1 MLIEKLIF
9 NMLAFSL
16 FIIIFAKL
24 IKRNDTNYI
33 IILGIEV
40 LGIAINFIEII
51 IRNNIRNIFKI
62 FYVFICDILTYNY
75 YNIRK

>member
-24 IKRNDTNYI
+24 IKRNDTTYVG
-33 IILGIEV
+33 ILAIEAV
-40 LGIAINFIEII
+40 
-51 IRNNIRNIFKI
+51 RNITKL
-62 FYVFICDILTYNY
+62 Y
-75 YNIRK
+75 

>member
-24 IKRNDTNYI
+24 IRRNDTTYVG
-33 IILGIEV
+33 ILAIE
-40 LGIAINFIEII
+40 A
-51 IRNNIRNIFKI
+51 IRNINE
-62 FYVFICDILTYNY
+62 FYR
-75 YNIRK
+75 NINRRSFFYID

>member
-24 IKRNDTNYI
+24 IKRNDTTYVG
-33 IILGIEV
+33 ILAIE
-40 LGIAINFIEII
+40 A
-51 IRNNIRNIFKI
+51 IRNIAKL
-62 FYVFICDILTYNY
+62 Y
-75 YNIRK
+75 

>member
-51 IRNNIRNIFKI
+51 IRNNIRNIF
-62 FYVFICDILTYNY
+62 
-75 YNIRK
+75 

>member
-24 IKRNDTNYI
+24 IKRNDTTYVI
-33 IILGIEV
+33 MLGIEA
-40 LGIAINFIEII
+40 LGIAVNFIEII
-51 IRNNIRNIFKI
+51 IRSNIRNI
-62 FYVFICDILTYNY
+62 L
-75 YNIRK
+75 

>member
-24 IKRNDTNYI
+24 IKRNDTTYV
-33 IILGIEV
+33 IILGIEA
-40 LGIAINFIEII
+40 LGIAVNFIEII
-51 IRNNIRNIFKI
+51 IRSNIRNI
-62 FYVFICDILTYNY
+62 L
-75 YNIRK
+75 

>member
-40 LGIAINFIEII
+40 VGIAINFIEII
-51 IRNNIRNIFKI
+51 IRNNIRNIF
-62 FYVFICDILTYNY
+62 
-75 YNIRK
+75 

>member
-33 IILGIEV
+33 IMLGIEV

-51 IRNNIRNIFKI
+51 IRNNIRSIF
-62 FYVFICDILTYNY
+62 
-75 YNIRK
+75 